1 MTGVR
6 KQQSRAQGLG
16 VIMIAEHDVFF
27 ISQVR
32 LYMATV
38 SSILAV
44 MEAPMHKTH
53 TRISRVLHSLKA
65 VA

>member
-1 MTGVR
+1 MTRVR
-6 KQQSRAQGLG
+6 KQQSCAQGLG

-27 ISQVR
+27 SQVR

-38 SSILAV
+38 SSIVAV